1 MKVIW
6 EPKDIQCG
14 RKYTREG
21 LSETW
26 MIGFLSTEEG
36 AARYVSIS
44 DQDGMITRAETK
56 ESMAELLTKND
67 YLPREICGA

>member
-1 MKVIW
+1 MKVTW

-21 LSETW
+21 MAETW
-26 MIGFLSTEEG
+26 MIGFLATEEG

-44 DQDGMITRAETK
+44 NQDGMVTKAETK
-56 ESMAELLTKND
+56 EAMAELLTKNE
-67 YLPREICGA
+67 YLPTEICSA